1 MYSSLGRWCFRH
13 PWRVLA
19 VWLTVAVAV
28 GAVAGGL
35 GPSFGAELS
44 TPDSESGRAA
54 DILGEHFGSVGSR
67 VSGTIVV
74 DARETADGVEDP
86 AVRAAMTALV
96 SDVNAIPDVS
106 AASPFEAGGAR
117 RISATGPAAGRIAYA
132 DVEVAPGF
140 NVDEAAGLGEEID
153 HLIDASGLRDLPG
166 VQAHVGGAWLSGQEP
181 PETEAIGLAFA
192 IFVLIAAVGSVA
204 AMGVTVGTALIGVGI
219 GAAGIV
225 IISNVATVPDFASTL
240 GVMIGIGVGID
251 YALFIINRVR
261 EWTRHGLGLGDA
273 VASALDSAG
282 RSVVFAGATVVLSLL
297 GLLLVGLPFVS
308 GLGISA
314 AVTVAIV
321 MAGSITLLPAVLG
334 LVGGRLGTIRVRG
347 IAASA
352 LVAVAL
358 LGFGLGITL
367 LLAGIPAAAAV
378 IIAGS
383 FAGDRN
389 PLRRVIRQRPP
400 KALRETGWYR
410 MSRMVQARPW
420 AGALGGIALL
430 ILLAAPVLSLR
441 LGFSDEGNF
450 PPDSA
455 TRQAY
460 DLLAEG
466 FGPGANGPLLVV
478 AETPNQGDM
487 ESLGLLAEAMRST
500 EGVATVS
507 PPMPSPDGG
516 AAFIRVQ
523 PATGPQDAATEEL
536 VQRLRDEVVPSA
548 LAGTS
553 VSAQVGGG
561 VAFGIDFSDYL
572 AQRMLIFFAAVLGA
586 SFLLLMAVF
595 RSLVVPL
602 KAVVMNMLSI
612 GAAYGVVVAIFQW
625 GWLGSL
631 FGIDGAPIEPFIPM
645 MLFAIL
651 FGLSM
656 DYEVFLLSRMKEEYE
671 RTGDPVNSI
680 ADGLAAT
687 ARVISAAAAIMV
699 VVFGSFV
706 LEDNRVVKL
715 FGFGLAAAIAFD
727 ATVVRMLIVPST
739 MELLGARNWWLPAWL
754 DRIIPN
760 LRVEGELPD
769 RVPAD
774 DADEPASAV
783 VADEASEHTT

>member
-1 MYSSLGRWCFRH
+1 MYKALGKWCFSQ
-13 PWRVLA
+13 PWRVLSA
-19 VWLTVAVAV
+19 WLATAVAAGILA
-28 GAVAGGL
+28 GAL

-67 VSGTIVV
+67 VSGTIVL
-74 DARETADGVEDP
+74 DATGTADGVTDP
-86 AVRAAMTALV
+86 EIRAAMTALLAEVDAIAEV
-96 SDVNAIPDVS
+96 SVG
-106 AASPFEAGGAR
+106 SPFEPGGAH
-117 RISATGPAAGRIAYA
+117 RIAQSGPAAGRIAYA
-132 DVEVAPGF
+132 DVETAPGF
-140 NVDEAAGLGEEID
+140 NVDESVGLSADID

-166 VQAHVGGAWLSGQEP
+166 VNVHIGGAWLSEQEP

-192 IFVLIAAVGSVA
+192 IFVLIAAVGSVV

-219 GAAGIV
+219 GAMGIV
-225 IISNVATVPDFASTL
+225 IISNIATVPDFASTI

-251 YALFIINRVR
+251 YALFIINRFR
-261 EWTRHGLGLGDA
+261 EWTRHGLDLRDA
-273 VASALDSAG
+273 VGAALDSAG

-352 LVAVAL
+352 LVALAL
-358 LGFGLGITL
+358 LGFGLGITP
-367 LLAGIPAAAAV
+367 LLAGIPAAVAL

-383 FAGDRN
+383 LAKSRN
-389 PLRRVIRQRPP
+389 PLRRIIQQRPP
-400 KALRETGWYR
+400 KALRETAWYR
-410 MSRMVQARPW
+410 LSRVVQARPW
-420 AGALGGIALL
+420 AGALGGVALL
-430 ILLAAPVLSLR
+430 LVLAAPVLSLR

-450 PPDSA
+450 PAESS

-466 FGPGANGPLLVV
+466 FGPGANGPLLIV
-478 AETPNQGDM
+478 AKTPQPSDM
-487 ESLGLLAEAMRST
+487 ASLATLADAVRSAQ
-500 EGVATVS
+500 GVAMVS
-507 PPMPSPDGG
+507 PPVPSPDGG
-516 AAFIRVQ
+516 AALIRLQ
-523 PATGPQDAATEEL
+523 PATGPQDVATEEL
-536 VQRLRDEVVPSA
+536 VERLRSEVLPAS
-548 LAGTS
+548 LAGTG
-553 VSAQVGGG
+553 VSAHVGGG

-612 GAAYGVVVAIFQW
+612 GAAYGTVVAIFQW

-671 RTGDPVNSI
+671 RTGDPVNSV

-687 ARVISAAAAIMV
+687 ARVITAAAAIMV

-706 LEDNRVVKL
+706 LEDNRVIKL

-760 LRVEGELPD
+760 LRVEGELPE
-769 RVPAD
+769 RVPETATSGD
-774 DADEPASAV
+774 PDRAAGASVGTGA
-783 VADEASEHTT
+783 